1 MPLKKS
7 KDYWLERQQ
16 RLHISDVVE
25 SFVSVTDVK
34 HYIYCPRLVYFDRVL
49 HATPVFGSQ
58 QEEGK
63 VSHEDYVALELRRK
77 DAVYYSPEFVG
88 AEKLLFSTL
97 CSGTLGL
104 QGNVDLIIKTAKSRK
119 ARYCCPA
126 HRVEYFR
133 RRKRQEKKRIEK
145 AHSVWLF
152 RRDLQLRLEHLQ
164 GLQERTSAAIT
175 EIQTQLAALPTEGE
189 IQA

>member
-1 MPLKKS
+1 MDRDLEKLKTWIVRK
-7 KDYWLERQQ
+7 
-16 RLHISDVVE
+16 RLQGC
-25 SFVSVTDVK
+25 SVTEICTSAGISRDMF
-34 HYIYCPRLVYFDRVL
+34 YRWWNRYQ
-49 HATPVFGSQ
+49 A
-58 QEEGK
+58 EG
-63 VSHEDYVALELRRK
+63 
-77 DAVYYSPEFVG
+77 YSPEFVG